1 MASKI
6 KISPYI
12 KLGHGQAFSVP
23 HNYIY
28 AIANDHLL
36 RHSSQSEE
44 IMQISKKNLQIK
56 RIWTFKIWNKSAKD
70 GRYMHNATFL
80 NDNKFV
86 AVYHSSTKH
95 RFEYW
100 EVTRHG
106 DSWQPVEIGA
116 TKGEFMRN
124 NSPVQGIAYDK
135 KRAHIYLAFNDY
147 LFKVNRDGMVLANG
161 RAFTLVVNLKAFV

>member
-1 MASKI
+1 M
-6 KISPYI
+6 
-12 KLGHGQAFSVP
+12 VR
-23 HNYIY
+23 
-28 AIANDHLL
+28 LL
-36 RHSSQSEE
+36 VLHSSQSEE
-44 IMQISKKNLQIK
+44 IMQISKKDLQIK

-86 AVYHSSTKH
+86 AVCHSSTKH

-100 EVTRHG
+100 KVTRHG

-161 RAFTLVVNLKAFV
+161 RFHTGREFEGICVNNSHLYAELAQRPELLHQKIK